1 MCLRTSCRR
10 YADQPCLDGPNR
22 ADDPANFLTKRW
34 HFIRPDSVFEV
45 SNKVSPA
52 LAQGAR
58 GVQTSAGDR
67 ADQVLDLLAKL
78 TSTRCHIRALRFD
91 LA

>member
-1 MCLRTSCRR
+1 LDAIWRR
-10 YADQPCLDGPNR
+10 
-22 ADDPANFLTKRW
+22 NFLLGCLK
-34 HFIRPDSVFEV
+34 
-45 SNKVSPA
+45 A

-67 ADQVLDLLAKL
+67 AERVLDLLAKL
-78 TSTRCHIRALRFD
+78 TSTRCHIWALRFD